1 MTSTFD
7 LSIHKDMSIHRLLHA
22 QGGDLLPKERDGS
35 LGNSKSKHYFLGA
48 TPLALEGS
56 TR

>member
-48 TPLALEGS
+48 IPLALEGS